1 MGMERPP
8 LGMDELVD
16 HWTVLSDEAGL
27 VSAKQEDT
35 RLAFALLVKYFT
47 QRLREPAKAPG

>member
-1 MGMERPP
+1 MERPP

-27 VSAKQEDT
+27 VKSNA
-35 RLAFALLVKYFT
+35 
-47 QRLREPAKAPG
+47 